1 VRAASALKALL
12 KDPDYEVRKKAAW
25 ALGMLLMQRAESFAG
40 DSDSDK
46 DDEASDDAVRG
57 LGGVSGIVASPRFGE
72 KTRNKSKQK

>member
-1 VRAASALKALL
+1 
-12 KDPDYEVRKKAAW
+12 
-25 ALGMLLMQRAESFAG
+25 MLLMQRAESFAG

-57 LGGVSGIVASPRFGE
+57 IGGVSGIVASPRFGE